1 MGLVGTL
8 GVIETEVIT
17 DTCPG
22 ISSILVCFQIHLFV
36 LHCPPQP
43 LDEQIVAVPPFPIHA
58 DPDSVLLQ
66 KPGEALAGERGDLVG
81 VEDLRLTLPKSILQ
95 SLDTEV
101 GIQGV

>member
-1 MGLVGTL
+1 VRAL
-8 GVIETEVIT
+8 GVVEAEVVAET
-17 DTCPG
+17 DPG
-22 ISSILVCFQIHLFV
+22 IPAILICFRIHFFV

-43 LDEQIVAVPPFPIHA
+43 LDEQIVAAPPFPIHA
-58 DPDSVLLQ
+58 DPESALLQ
-66 KPGEALAGERGDLVG
+66 KPGEALAGELGALVG